1 MARRSDHTR
10 GELKEMIVES
20 ATRIVADEG
29 LEKLTIRRIA
39 KEIGYTS
46 GTLYL
51 LFESRDDLIVELHIN
66 TLQKLHACLSEVNL
80 EKSAEEAL
88 TGLASSYLGFIQ
100 ENPNL
105 WNAVFEHRLSQGK
118 VTPERYDRAI
128 FSLIDLGVAA
138 IRPLY
143 PESRVEEAIHDARV
157 LWASLYG
164 IAALDVSDKLSRYE
178 SSERFIESLMKNYV
192 AGIRQSMAEDISR
205 QRVEDRPAD
214 TTL

>member
-10 GELKEMIVES
+10 AELKELIVES
-20 ATRIVADEG
+20 ATRIVAEEG

-39 KEIGYTS
+39 REIGYTS

-66 TLQKLHACLSEVNL
+66 TLQKLQASLSAVNL
-80 EKSAEEAL
+80 DRSAEEAL
-88 TGLASSYLGFIQ
+88 TGLASSYLSFVQ
-100 ENPNL
+100 DNSNL
-105 WNAVFEHRLSQGK
+105 WNAVFEHKLSQGK

-192 AGIRQSMAEDISR
+192 AGIRQSMADESCY
-205 QRVEDRPAD
+205 QRVGDKSAGGIS
-214 TTL
+214 